1 MDNEKYGGWLVWEM
15 GKNKKEKWKR
25 GDGEMGDCC
34 ELGEREK
41 KISRMGKKKKT
52 KREKKSIGEIG
63 LWSWDE
69 EYERRERE
77 WVG

>member
-1 MDNEKYGGWLVWEM
+1 MDNEKYGGWLLWEM

-41 KISRMGKKKKT
+41 NKQNGEEEEDQKG
-52 KREKKSIGEIG
+52 KKSIGEIG
-63 LWSWDE
+63 LWS
-69 EYERRERE
+69 
-77 WVG
+77 

>member
-1 MDNEKYGGWLVWEM
+1 MDNEKYGGWLLWEM

-41 KISRMGKKKKT
+41 NKQNGEEEEDQKGKK
-52 KREKKSIGEIG
+52 
-63 LWSWDE
+63 
-69 EYERRERE
+69 
-77 WVG
+77 